1 MRIIAGQWRGRQ
13 IAAPSTMD
21 VRPTADR
28 VREAWFSI
36 LHQRLP
42 DARVVDLFS
51 GSGALG
57 LEALSRGAAFVD
69 FVENDARTFTFLQK
83 NIATLGA
90 ADRCAMHRADAMTFR
105 IPDPCDLCF
114 ADPPYRMG
122 FAKTLAERWIA
133 LPFSTIF
140 AVEHESPESM
150 PAGGDTR
157 KYGGTAITLYG
168 T

>member
-13 IAAPSTMD
+13 IAAPPTME

-36 LHQRLP
+36 LHQRIP

-69 FVENDARTFTFLQK
+69 FVEKDARTFTFLQK
-83 NIATLGA
+83 NIETLGA
-90 ADRCAMHRADAMTFR
+90 ADRCAIHRADALAFS

-140 AVEHESPESM
+140 AVEHETQESM
-150 PAGGDTR
+150 PAGGDSR
-157 KYGGTAITLYG
+157 KYGGTAITFYG

>member
-13 IAAPSTMD
+13 IAAPPTMD

-36 LHQRLP
+36 LHQRIP
-42 DARVVDLFS
+42 DARVIDLFS

-69 FVENDARTFTFLQK
+69 FVEKDARSFKFLQQ
-83 NIATLGA
+83 NIEMLGA
-90 ADRCAMHRADAMTFR
+90 ADRCAVHRADAMTFA
-105 IPDPCDLCF
+105 IPGPSDLCF
-114 ADPPYRMG
+114 ADPPYRLG
-122 FAKTLAERWIA
+122 FARTLAERWLA

-140 AVEHESPESM
+140 AVEHEAMESM
-150 PAGGDTR
+150 PEGGDTR
-157 KYGGTAITLYG
+157 RYGGTAITFYG

>member
-1 MRIIAGQWRGRQ
+1 VGGRSRPHRRWTCGRRQRI
-13 IAAPSTMD
+13 
-21 VRPTADR
+21 
-28 VREAWFSI
+28 
-36 LHQRLP
+36 P

-90 ADRCAMHRADAMTFR
+90 ADRCAIHRADAMTFS

-122 FAKTLAERWIA
+122 FAKTLADRWIA